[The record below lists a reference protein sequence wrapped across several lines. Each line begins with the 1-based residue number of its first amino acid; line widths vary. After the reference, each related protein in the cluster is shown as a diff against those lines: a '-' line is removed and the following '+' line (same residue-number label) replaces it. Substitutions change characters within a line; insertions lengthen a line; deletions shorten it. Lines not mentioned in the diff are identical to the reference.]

1 MKNKY
6 LKAFLSGFLNPFG
19 QPTYQD
25 MISLPPG
32 EITKRINKKIAE
44 NREETN
50 SMMEEL
56 NKAVK
61 RSKKS

>member
-6 LKAFLSGFLNPFG
+6 FKAFLSGFLNPFG

-32 EITKRINKKIAE
+32 EITKRINKKITK

-56 NKAVK
+56 NNAVVGSW
-61 RSKKS
+61 RD

>member
-6 LKAFLSGFLNPFG
+6 FKAFLSGFLNPFG

-32 EITKRINKKIAE
+32 EITKRINKKITKKQ
-44 NREETN
+44 RG
-50 SMMEEL
+50 
-56 NKAVK
+56 NKFYDGRVK
-61 RSKKS
+61 

>member
-6 LKAFLSGFLNPFG
+6 FKAFLSGFLNPFG
-19 QPTYQD
+19 EPTYQE

-32 EITKRINKKIAE
+32 EITKRINKKIAQ
-44 NREETN
+44 NREKTN

-61 RSKKS
+61 RSKKG

>member
-19 QPTYQD
+19 APTYQE

-32 EITKRINKKIAE
+32 EITKRINQKIAK

>member
-6 LKAFLSGFLNPFG
+6 FKAFLSGFLNPFG

-32 EITKRINKKIAE
+32 EITKRINNKIAE
-44 NREETN
+44 NREKTN